1 MHVVECTIRPKNGD
15 IEKACEWWK
24 KIVSM
29 KGAWKN
35 GQALSR
41 LDGEQNVI
49 IFRYTL
55 ENFVEEQEFWDNWM
69 DTDALRYA
77 QETWKEY
84 AEGSPTFHRY
94 NVLHSY

>member
-1 MHVVECTIRPKNGD
+1 MHVVECTIRPRNGD

-41 LDGEQNVI
+41 LDGEQNV
-49 IFRYTL
+49 RK
-55 ENFVEEQEFWDNWM
+55 
-69 DTDALRYA
+69 LR
-77 QETWKEY
+77 
-84 AEGSPTFHRY
+84 
-94 NVLHSY
+94 